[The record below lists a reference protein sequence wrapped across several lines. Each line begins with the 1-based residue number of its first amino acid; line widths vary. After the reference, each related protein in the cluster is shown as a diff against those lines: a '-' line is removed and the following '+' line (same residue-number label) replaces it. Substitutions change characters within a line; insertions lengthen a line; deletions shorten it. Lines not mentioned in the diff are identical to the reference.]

1 MLEAGALAIDEHPA
15 WHARPAKLSFACIG
29 RLLGRKVH
37 LFLRMGR
44 GIVLDV
50 GVRDLALIDLLALLL
65 LELWELLGKRR
76 SIGWSTRRRSTDLLG
91 IECDQQLSA
100 QFF

>member
-15 WHARPAKLSFACIG
+15 WHARPAKLSFACFGGDG
-29 RLLGRKVH
+29 RLLGRIVH

-65 LELWELLGKRR
+65 LEMWELLGKRR
-76 SIGWSTRRRSTDLLG
+76 STGWSTRRRTIVSLG
-91 IECDQQLSA
+91 VQIAQQL
-100 QFF
+100 